1 MRQRSTRDGT
11 IEEVRGR
18 FEHWRQH
25 RKGKAAIPGELWR
38 AAVELARRNGVNPTA
53 AELRLDGAKLKRL
66 MLGAGAARDEAAS
79 PPSFVELIA
88 PAGAAVPECSVE
100 LEGRRGKLKIQIKG
114 TSAAELGSLSRMLWD
129 LAS

>member
-1 MRQRSTRDGT
+1 MRQRSTRDAT

-25 RKGKAAIPGELWR
+25 RKGKAAIPDELWR
-38 AAVELARRNGVNPTA
+38 AAIELARRNGVNPTA

-66 MLGAGAARDEAAS
+66 MLAAGAARDEAA

-88 PAGAAVPECSVE
+88 PAAAAVPECSVE

-114 TSAAELGSLSRMLWD
+114 TSAAELASLSRMLWD

>member
-1 MRQRSTRDGT
+1 VRQRSNRNGT
-11 IEEVRGR
+11 IEEVRGQ

-25 RKGKAAIPGELWR
+25 RQGKAAIPDELWE
-38 AAVELARRNGVNPTA
+38 AAIELARRNGVNPTA

-66 MLGAGAARDEAAS
+66 MLAGSADPEKVS

-88 PAGAAVPECSVE
+88 PAAAVPEYSLE
-100 LEGRRGKLKIQIKG
+100 LEGRRGKLRIQIKG
-114 TSAAELGSLSRMLWD
+114 TSAAELASLSRMLWD

>member
-1 MRQRSTRDGT
+1 MRQRSTRDRT
-11 IEEVRGR
+11 IEDVRGR

-38 AAVELARRNGVNPTA
+38 AAIELARRNGVNPTA

-66 MLGAGAARDEAAS
+66 MLAAGAAPDETT

-88 PAGAAVPECSVE
+88 PGAAAVPEYSVE
-100 LEGRRGKLKIQIKG
+100 LEGRRGKLRIQIKG
-114 TSAAELGSLSRMLWD
+114 TSAAELASLSRMLWD